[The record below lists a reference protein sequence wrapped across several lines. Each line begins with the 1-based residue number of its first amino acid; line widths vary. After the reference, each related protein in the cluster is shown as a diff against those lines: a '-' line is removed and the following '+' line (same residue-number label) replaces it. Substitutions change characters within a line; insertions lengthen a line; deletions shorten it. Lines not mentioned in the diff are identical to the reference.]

1 MRNYYKIC
9 ICNYNSFVNS
19 IDNQINSGK
28 KEHTTYIFIYF
39 VLKIGKNE
47 FFINE
52 DTHKDVFK
60 DIQKRMPYNL
70 NQMWIEIQQKISLF
84 FYSMKFEN
92 YKFDEFIEILTI
104 INRSV

>member
-28 KEHTTYIFIYF
+28 KRTYHLDRL
-39 VLKIGKNE
+39 LKIEKNLI
-47 FFINE
+47 FINE
-52 DTHKDVFK
+52 DTQKDVFK
-60 DIQKRMPYNL
+60 DIQKRIPYNL

-92 YKFDEFIEILTI
+92 YKFDEFIEILTT
-104 INRSV
+104 INRFV